1 MKKHATIALLI
12 ILLTACTP
20 TADIPMDAQNTA
32 MSIVQTDI
40 ALTQTALPTPV
51 VLLTATP
58 PATLIPTLPPPP
70 IITPDAVQVERWREY
85 ETALAKSIL
94 PMFEYMVLCEWD
106 ILGRSELEVYVW
118 ATCRIPGANDSRPAV
133 IRLGLDGAI
142 QEVEVPRRGNSSNV
156 DELFPKQVQEKFDAY
171 TGNSIFDGRI
181 KEMYDHLVYRETH
194 PETPPLIVLSS
205 YTPLP
210 TATPTP

>member
-1 MKKHATIALLI
+1 
-12 ILLTACTP
+12 
-20 TADIPMDAQNTA
+20 
-32 MSIVQTDI
+32 DI
-40 ALTQTALPTPV
+40 ARTQTALPTPTV
-51 VLLTATP
+51 ISTATP
-58 PATLIPTLPPPP
+58 KATLIPTLPPPP

-142 QEVEVPRRGNSSNV
+142 QEVEVPRRGHSSNV
-156 DELFPKQVQEKFDAY
+156 DELFPKEVQEKFDAY

-181 KEMYDHLVYRETH
+181 KEMIDH
-194 PETPPLIVLSS
+194 IQ
-205 YTPLP
+205 
-210 TATPTP
+210 

>member
-12 ILLTACTP
+12 VLLTACTP
-20 TADIPMDAQNTA
+20 TADIPVDAQNTA

-40 ALTQTALPTPV
+40 ARTQMALPTPTV
-51 VLLTATP
+51 ISTATP
-58 PATLIPTLPPPP
+58 KATLIPTLPPPP
-70 IITPDAVQVERWREY
+70 IITPDAFQVERWREY

-118 ATCRIPGANDSRPAV
+118 AICRNPAGDDSRPAV
-133 IRLGLDGAI
+133 IHLEIDGSI
-142 QEVEVPRRGNSSNV
+142 LEVKIPKRGTPSNV
-156 DELFPKQVQEKFDAY
+156 NELFPKEIREKFSLYALGA
-171 TGNSIFDGRI
+171 TFDGRR
-181 KEMYDHLVYRETH
+181 KEMYQHLLYRETH
-194 PETPPLIVLSS
+194 PETPPLVVLSS